1 MRKVR
6 KTELSKTGC
15 FRHEVKN
22 CDINKVKQGNIPKFS
37 KPDDIVTP
45 LRLLEL
51 FLDDLLNNIIASYT
65 KL

>member
-1 MRKVR
+1 M
-6 KTELSKTGC
+6 
-15 FRHEVKN
+15 
-22 CDINKVKQGNIPKFS
+22 PKFN

-51 FLDDLLNNIIASYT
+51 FFDELLNNIIASYT

>member
-1 MRKVR
+1 MLS
-6 KTELSKTGC
+6 ELSKTGC
-15 FRHEVKN
+15 FRHEMKN
-22 CDINKVKQGNIPKFS
+22 CGINNVKRGNIPKFS

-51 FLDDLLNNIIASYT
+51 FLDVLLNNIIASYT

>member
-1 MRKVR
+1 M
-6 KTELSKTGC
+6 
-15 FRHEVKN
+15 KN
-22 CDINKVKQGNIPKFS
+22 CGINNVKRGNIPKFS

-51 FLDDLLNNIIASYT
+51 FLDVLLNNVIASYT